1 MHLRHLCNVYKIRKT
16 FLMFP
21 VVSMRK
27 RILLRIDMALYA
39 TKPLFKGLFC

>member
-1 MHLRHLCNVYKIRKT
+1 MHLRRLCNVYKIRKT
-16 FLMFP
+16 FLMFS

-27 RILLRIDMALYA
+27 RVVLRIDTGGYA